1 MKSILRNRVFV
12 CGVLSPLVG
21 IFLYVMVYSTLTSL
35 SSNLENDWVC
45 RLVISTFAMIIPNL
59 FTFALAVKQSQQK
72 PLSILSKV
80 GVIVAIL
87 ALGLTAKPVS
97 DGILR
102 VETGKEFGHAR
113 YGRSAF

>member
-21 IFLYVMVYSTLTSL
+21 IFLYVVVYSTLTSL

-72 PLSILSKV
+72 SISILSKV
-80 GVIVAIL
+80 GVMRRFSRWGCPCFVREGDIK
-87 ALGLTAKPVS
+87 TYKSEQRPS
-97 DGILR
+97 YD
-102 VETGKEFGHAR
+102 
-113 YGRSAF
+113 S